1 MAGEIASLPPSR
13 MTAPI
18 LYYLSERRNT
28 PRLRRRGIFWNCGIL
43 LWRLSMRSIV
53 NQLWLNRIG
62 ARLLLVQRRVVNRQ
76 AFDHPLEGAAIV
88 AIIVV
93 RSNKEEVE
101 NISVI
106 HRARVE
112 CHALVAPVNRRAALE
127 RRRQA
132 IAPGELRFPI

>member
-1 MAGEIASLPPSR
+1 M
-13 MTAPI
+13 
-18 LYYLSERRNT
+18 
-28 PRLRRRGIFWNCGIL
+28 
-43 LWRLSMRSIV
+43 
-53 NQLWLNRIG
+53 
-62 ARLLLVQRRVVNRQ
+62 QRRVVNRQ
-76 AFDHPLEGAAIV
+76 AFDHSLKGAAIS

-93 RSNKEEVE
+93 RSDKEEVE

-132 IAPGELRFPI
+132 IAPGELRFPTNAGWCAV